1 MLATQQDRLGLIA
14 RIAGVLLGLLALG
27 MAAIQPAGLPWLP
40 LTCGL
45 LLVGIALLVLG
56 WRATRSTSNPPLAFM
71 TTISQ
76 LPGDLWKPTQ
86 QLRWWRS
93 EAPDEPAPRAPP
105 TSPQAKA
112 RIQQVLRDAAD
123 TEPMVRPELE
133 PTTIPAQLDL
143 PTPANAMGK
152 STHDQPKRA
161 TQPRHWRLRVWQDI
175 EWRRFV
181 TVVTG
186 LFYQVGF
193 RPQQFRAVGRTGADV
208 CLTSGK
214 GQLMLRCMATRVGID
229 EAEIDAFARVMAS
242 RGMTHGTLVCNGAIS
257 AQARARAAELHIHTL
272 DGKQLLDLIALRTPA
287 QREVLLNTAYA
298 GAYWR
303 PTCVRCGIKLVE
315 RVRPQ
320 DRRPYWGCRNAPSCD
335 VVLPLDMKAL
345 SQSR

>member
-1 MLATQQDRLGLIA
+1 MQATRQDRLGLIA
-14 RIAGVLLGLLALG
+14 RVTGVGFGLVALG

-40 LTCGL
+40 VAG
-45 LLVGIALLVLG
+45 ALLFIGVALLALG
-56 WRATRSTSNPPLAFM
+56 RRAIRSTNPPLAFM
-71 TTISQ
+71 NTISQ

-86 QLRWWRS
+86 QLKWLRN
-93 EAPDEPAPRAPP
+93 EAQREEQRTPP

-123 TEPMVRPELE
+123 TEPIVHPEFYQ
-133 PTTIPAQLDL
+133 TTTPVPLDL
-143 PTPANAMGK
+143 PAPQEPDANTRAVDK
-152 STHDQPKRA
+152 RST
-161 TQPRHWRLRVWQDI
+161 RLRRWGLQVWQDI

-186 LFYQVGF
+186 MFYQVGF
-193 RPQQFRAVGRTGADV
+193 EPEQFRAVGRTGADV
-208 CLTSGK
+208 CLKSGK
-214 GQLMLRCMATRVGID
+214 GQLMLRCIATRVAID
-229 EAEIDAFARVMAS
+229 EPDIKAFARAMAAK
-242 RGMTHGTLVCNGAIS
+242 GMIHGTLASNGPILPE
-257 AQARARAAELHIHTL
+257 ARERAAELHIHTL
-272 DGKQLLDLIALRTPA
+272 DGRQLLDLIALRTPA

-303 PTCVRCGIKLVE
+303 PTCVHCGIKLVE

-345 SQSR
+345 THSR

>member
-40 LTCGL
+40 LACGL
-45 LLVGIALLVLG
+45 LLAGIALLVLG
-56 WRATRSTSNPPLAFM
+56 WRANRSTPNPPLAFM

-93 EAPDEPAPRAPP
+93 EVPDEQAPRTPP

-123 TEPMVRPELE
+123 TEPMVRPEFD
-133 PTTIPAQLDL
+133 PISP
-143 PTPANAMGK
+143 
-152 STHDQPKRA
+152 DQPGTQEAAGDKQPDVPKR
-161 TQPRHWRLRVWQDI
+161 TSRSRHWGLQVWQDI

-214 GQLMLRCMATRVGID
+214 GQLLLRCIATRVGID
-229 EAEIDAFARVMAS
+229 EAEINAFARVMAS
-242 RGMTHGTLVCNGAIS
+242 KGMTHGTLASNGAIS
-257 AQARARAAELHIHTL
+257 AQARTRAAELHIHTL

-335 VVLPLDMKAL
+335 VVLPLDMKSL
-345 SQSR
+345 SQAR